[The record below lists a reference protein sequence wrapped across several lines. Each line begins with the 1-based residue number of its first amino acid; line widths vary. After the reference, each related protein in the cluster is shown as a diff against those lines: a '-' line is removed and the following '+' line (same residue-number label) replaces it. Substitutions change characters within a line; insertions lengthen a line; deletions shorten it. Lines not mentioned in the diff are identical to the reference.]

1 MQHSTTRE
9 GEEGAMLDV
18 GTFASEHAEEYGK
31 AIGRNP
37 TVASR
42 KLRSFIKAFLD
53 LMEVNEEET
62 IPVRGDDGTSE
73 LLVITKTGKRTFTL
87 AIR

>member
-1 MQHSTTRE
+1 
-9 GEEGAMLDV
+9 MLDV
-18 GTFASEHAEEYGK
+18 GTFSREHAVEYGK

-37 TVASR
+37 AVASR

-53 LMEVNEEET
+53 LMEVDEEET
-62 IPVRGDDGTSE
+62 IPVRSDDGTSE
-73 LLVITKTGKRTFTL
+73 ILVITKTGKRTFTL